1 MSATP
6 DDQSLGEL
14 FGRVTS
20 DLSTLVR
27 QEMQLA
33 KVEIKQEVRTA
44 SKAGG
49 LLGGGAFTGYFALL
63 FVSVAV
69 ALLIANIL
77 PDSLSQIT
85 RHLIGFLIVGLLY
98 GIAAAVLLSKGK
110 KELDQVDP
118 VPQQTV
124 ETLKEDVQWAKTRTR

>member
-1 MSATP
+1 MSAGP
-6 DDQSLGEL
+6 EDQSLGEL

-20 DLSTLVR
+20 DMSTLVR

-33 KVEIKQEVRTA
+33 KVEIKQEVKTA
-44 SKAGG
+44 GKAAG

-63 FVSVAV
+63 FISFAV
-69 ALLIANIL
+69 AMLIANIV
-77 PDSLSQIT
+77 PDSLSQIS
-85 RHLIGFLIVGLLY
+85 RLLIGFLVVGVLY
-98 GIAAAVLLSKGK
+98 AIAAAVLAAKGK

-124 ETLKEDVQWAKTRTR
+124 ETLKEDVQWAKTRTK

>member
-1 MSATP
+1 MSAGP
-6 DDQSLGEL
+6 ENQSLGEL

-33 KVEIKQEVRTA
+33 KVEIKQEVKTA
-44 SKAGG
+44 GKAGG

-63 FVSVAV
+63 FVSVAL
-69 ALLIANIL
+69 ALGLAAFL
-77 PDSLSQIT
+77 PNWLA
-85 RHLIGFLIVGLLY
+85 FLIVGALY

-110 KELDQVDP
+110 KELDHVDP
-118 VPQQTV
+118 VPTQTI
-124 ETLKEDVQWAKTRTR
+124 ETLKEDVQWAKTRTK

>member
-1 MSATP
+1 MSPTP
-6 DDQSLGEL
+6 EDQSMGEL

-20 DLSTLVR
+20 DLSALVR

-44 SKAGG
+44 GKAGG
-49 LLGGGAFTGYFALL
+49 LIGGGAFAGYVALL

-69 ALLIANIL
+69 ALLIATVL
-77 PDSLSQIT
+77 PDGMSET
-85 RHLIGFLIVGLLY
+85 MRHLVGFVIVGVVY

-110 KELDQVDP
+110 RELDQVDP

-124 ETLKEDVQWAKTRTR
+124 ETLKEDVQWAKTRTK

>member
-1 MSATP
+1 MSSTP
-6 DDQSLGEL
+6 DNQSVGEL

-49 LLGGGAFTGYFALL
+49 LLGGGAFAGYIALL
-63 FVSVAV
+63 FISVAV
-69 ALLIANIL
+69 ALLL
-77 PDSLSQIT
+77 GRVMPDWLS
-85 RHLIGFLIVGLLY
+85 FLIVGVIY
-98 GIAAAVLLSKGK
+98 AIVAAPLVSKGR
-110 KELDQVDP
+110 KEMANVDP
-118 VPQQTV
+118 VPHQTV
-124 ETLKEDVQWAKTRTR
+124 ESLKEDVEWAKTQTR

>member
-6 DDQSLGEL
+6 EDQTLGEL

-20 DLSTLVR
+20 DMSTLVR

-44 SKAGG
+44 GKAGG

-63 FVSVAV
+63 FVSVAI
-69 ALLIANIL
+69 ALLLATFL
-77 PDSLSQIT
+77 PNWVA
-85 RHLIGFLIVGLLY
+85 FLIVGVLY

-110 KELDQVDP
+110 QQLDHVDP
-118 VPQQTV
+118 VPHQTV
-124 ETLKEDVQWAKTRTR
+124 ETLKEDVQWAKTQTR

>member
-1 MSATP
+1 MSAGP
-6 DDQSLGEL
+6 EDQSLGEL

-33 KVEIKQEVRTA
+33 KVEIKQEVKTA
-44 SKAGG
+44 GKAAG

-63 FVSVAV
+63 FISFAI
-69 ALLIANIL
+69 ALLIANVV
-77 PDSLSQIT
+77 PDSLSLIT
-85 RHLIGFLIVGLLY
+85 RLLLGFLIVGVLY
-98 GIAAAVLLSKGK
+98 GIAAAVLGSKGK
-110 KELDQVDP
+110 KELDHVDP

-124 ETLKEDVQWAKTRTR
+124 ETLKEDVQWAKTRTK